1 MAGSV
6 NKVILIGNVGKDPE
20 VRSGGH
26 SGNVANISLATSE
39 SWKDKNSGER
49 KEKTEWHRVVVF
61 GKLADLVQQYVSKGD
76 KLYIEGK
83 LQTRKWT
90 DNNGQDKYSTEVV
103 VSGFDGNMTFL
114 SQRGAGGPSPSRR
127 PTEGGR
133 DPFASEKANA
143 PKDNWRDSGPPL
155 DDEIPFN

>member
-1 MAGSV
+1 MAGSI

-20 VRSGGH
+20 VRSAGH

-39 SWKDKNSGER
+39 TWKDKSSGER

-90 DNNGQDKYSTEVV
+90 DQNGQDKYSTEVV

-114 SQRGAGGPSPSRR
+114 SPPSSASSDRPS
-127 PTEGGR
+127 
-133 DPFASEKANA
+133 DP
-143 PKDNWRDSGPPL
+143 PKEPRERQDRADWRDDQPMV
-155 DDEIPFN
+155 DDEIPF